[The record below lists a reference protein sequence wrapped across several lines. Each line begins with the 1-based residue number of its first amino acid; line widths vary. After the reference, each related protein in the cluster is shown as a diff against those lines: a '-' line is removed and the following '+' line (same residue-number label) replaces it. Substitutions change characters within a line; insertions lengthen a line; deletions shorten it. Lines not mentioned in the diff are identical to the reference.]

1 MNNQLLLLTRQGKTP
16 MTRLRKETLLIIL
29 AAAFGCCL
37 VVPAF
42 ADDGMWTFDN
52 PPTKQLQEKYNFT
65 PTQEWL
71 DHIRLS
77 SVRFND
83 GGSGSFVSPNGLV
96 LTNHHVALGQL
107 QKMSSKDKDYVAD
120 GFYAKT
126 QAEEIKCTDLELN
139 VLISMENVTAR
150 MQTAVKP
157 GMTEKEAYDAQKEEI
172 AKITKESLEKTGLR
186 SDVVAFYQGSE
197 HWLYRYKKYTDV
209 RLVMAPEQQIA
220 YFGGDPDNFT
230 YPRYDLDMT
239 LFRVYENDKPVQPVH
254 YLKWNSKGAQ
264 DGELVFVSGHP
275 GSTNRL
281 QTAAQLEYLRDY
293 SYPLRFKVFQR
304 RLAVLKNYSKLG
316 PEQER
321 RALNQIFGLEN
332 TLKASRGEY
341 QGLLDIGLMK
351 KKRKEDNDLRSLV
364 DGKPEWKK
372 VYGDAWDSIIVVIDR
387 SRKMVTPNTYRALRG
402 SRLAALAVQIVEY
415 VTEVTKPNEKR
426 FTEFQD
432 ANLASLEFRMFSRAP
447 IYTDLDEMLFADGLQ
462 ESLDELGPND
472 PFIQTVLGGHT
483 PADVAKELIAGT
495 KIGDVDFRKALVKG
509 GENAVAESTDP
520 LIVLARKLDPEAR
533 ERRQWTETHL
543 TSVQSAAVE
552 KIGKARFAVY
562 GKNTYPDATFTLRL
576 SYGTVS
582 GYPMNGTKAPFK
594 TTLYGLYD
602 RAYSFGNTG
611 DFALPKRYEERR
623 EKLDLSTP
631 INFVSSCDIIGGN
644 SGSPTINKNG
654 ELVGLIFD
662 GNIESLPGRFL
673 FDGDK
678 NRAVSVHTAAMIECL
693 RKVYDAAPLADEL
706 EGVVTKAEA
715 PAPQSPV
722 ATPPVKTAKKK
733 K

>member
-1 MNNQLLLLTRQGKTP
+1 
-16 MTRLRKETLLIIL
+16 MTRLRKKTLLIIL

-52 PPTKQLQEKYNFT
+52 PPTKLLQEKYNFT

-447 IYTDLDEMLFADGLQ
+447 IYTDMDELRHTVIRVVRTSTGEVNRRQHERYPVNLGCRVSVAGGGRCVLRVDNLSADGAALSGDPRLAVGTRGTL
-462 ESLDELGPND
+462 ELDGIAMTL
-472 PFIQTVLGGHT
+472 PFIVRS
-483 PADVAKELIAGT
+483 ADDRTMHLAFEL
-495 KIGDVDFRKALVKG
+495 
-509 GENAVAESTDP
+509 
-520 LIVLARKLDPEAR
+520 
-533 ERRQWTETHL
+533 
-543 TSVQSAAVE
+543 AA
-552 KIGKARFAVY
+552 A
-562 GKNTYPDATFTLRL
+562 
-576 SYGTVS
+576 S
-582 GYPMNGTKAPFK
+582 
-594 TTLYGLYD
+594 
-602 RAYSFGNTG
+602 
-611 DFALPKRYEERR
+611 
-623 EKLDLSTP
+623 
-631 INFVSSCDIIGGN
+631 
-644 SGSPTINKNG
+644 
-654 ELVGLIFD
+654 
-662 GNIESLPGRFL
+662 
-673 FDGDK
+673 
-678 NRAVSVHTAAMIECL
+678 
-693 RKVYDAAPLADEL
+693 
-706 EGVVTKAEA
+706 
-715 PAPQSPV
+715 
-722 ATPPVKTAKKK
+722 TAKLAETLGRLASQRAA
-733 K
+733 

>member
-1 MNNQLLLLTRQGKTP
+1 
-16 MTRLRKETLLIIL
+16 MTRLRKKTLLIIL
-29 AAAFGCCL
+29 SAAFGCCFVL
-37 VVPAF
+37 PAF

-230 YPRYDLDMT
+230 FPRYDLDMT

-293 SYPLRFKVFQR
+293 SYP
-304 RLAVLKNYSKLG
+304 
-316 PEQER
+316 
-321 RALNQIFGLEN
+321 
-332 TLKASRGEY
+332 
-341 QGLLDIGLMK
+341 
-351 KKRKEDNDLRSLV
+351 
-364 DGKPEWKK
+364 
-372 VYGDAWDSIIVVIDR
+372 
-387 SRKMVTPNTYRALRG
+387 
-402 SRLAALAVQIVEY
+402 
-415 VTEVTKPNEKR
+415 
-426 FTEFQD
+426 
-432 ANLASLEFRMFSRAP
+432 
-447 IYTDLDEMLFADGLQ
+447 
-462 ESLDELGPND
+462 
-472 PFIQTVLGGHT
+472 
-483 PADVAKELIAGT
+483 
-495 KIGDVDFRKALVKG
+495 
-509 GENAVAESTDP
+509 
-520 LIVLARKLDPEAR
+520 
-533 ERRQWTETHL
+533 
-543 TSVQSAAVE
+543 
-552 KIGKARFAVY
+552 
-562 GKNTYPDATFTLRL
+562 
-576 SYGTVS
+576 
-582 GYPMNGTKAPFK
+582 
-594 TTLYGLYD
+594 
-602 RAYSFGNTG
+602 
-611 DFALPKRYEERR
+611 
-623 EKLDLSTP
+623 
-631 INFVSSCDIIGGN
+631 
-644 SGSPTINKNG
+644 
-654 ELVGLIFD
+654 
-662 GNIESLPGRFL
+662 
-673 FDGDK
+673 
-678 NRAVSVHTAAMIECL
+678 
-693 RKVYDAAPLADEL
+693 
-706 EGVVTKAEA
+706 
-715 PAPQSPV
+715 
-722 ATPPVKTAKKK
+722 
-733 K
+733 